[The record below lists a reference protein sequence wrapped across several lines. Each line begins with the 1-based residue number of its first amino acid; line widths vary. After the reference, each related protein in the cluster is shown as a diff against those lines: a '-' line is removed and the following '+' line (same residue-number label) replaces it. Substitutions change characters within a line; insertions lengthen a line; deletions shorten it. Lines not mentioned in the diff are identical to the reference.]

1 MPVKIREDIHRL
13 LKKYWGYDAFRPLQE
28 EIVLAV
34 LKGQDVLALLP
45 TGGGKSLCFQVPGL
59 QLGGTTLV
67 ISPLVSLMNDQ
78 VAQLRRRH
86 LSAVAITSAMNF
98 RQMEIALQN
107 AALGHVQFL
116 YCSPERLQNDDFLQ
130 KLSHLPITLIA
141 VDEAHCISQWGYDF
155 RPSYLQIAR
164 VRSYFP
170 QCPLIAL
177 TASATEEVAIDIQE
191 KLAFQNKAVFRQ
203 SFARANLRYIVQH
216 EENKFDRLLKVIN
229 NVAGSGVIYVRNRK
243 RTKEIAD
250 WLNQKGITAGFYHA
264 GMTYEERE
272 LTQQL
277 WIAGKTRIISATN
290 AFGMG
295 IDKPDVRFVVHLD
308 LPESPEA
315 YFQEAGRG
323 GRDGL
328 ISWAV
333 LLYDESD
340 VKQLEEHFKN
350 SFPEQEYI
358 RKVYQAICN
367 FFQIAVGAGE
377 GTVVTFDIEQ
387 ICKNYNLQ
395 ALQVFNSL
403 KFLEKSGYVA
413 LIDTGYESPKVMML
427 AGKETIYDFE
437 LRNPNLEPLIKT
449 LLRSYGGLFEQYVP
463 INFKDLALRVKTTVA
478 EIEKKLKLLD
488 QAQVLSYLPA
498 TELPKLYFQHPRV
511 NAKDV
516 WLDHQVYERLKQ
528 AQLNRIEAMQRYV
541 QSRQCRQLQLLHY
554 FSESQALPC
563 GHCDVCIEEKRK
575 ERPALKNLL
584 LETLS
589 DQPST
594 IDELRKAM
602 YAYNDAN
609 WIQTLNV
616 LTDDGI
622 VMEDQGKYWLSP
634 NYKHEIN
641 PSRD

>member
-1 MPVKIREDIHRL
+1 MPAKIREDIHRL

-28 EIVLAV
+28 DIVLSV
-34 LKGQDVLALLP
+34 VEGNDVLALLP

-67 ISPLVSLMNDQ
+67 VSPLVSLMNDQ
-78 VAQLRRRH
+78 VEQLRRRH

-130 KLSHLPITLIA
+130 KLSYLPITLIA

-164 VRSYFP
+164 VRTYFP
-170 QCPLIAL
+170 QAPLIAL
-177 TASATEEVAIDIQE
+177 TASATEDVAVDIQS
-191 KLAFQNKAVFRQ
+191 KLEFKKAKVFRQ

-216 EENKFDRLLKVIN
+216 EENKYERLLKIIT
-229 NVAGSGVIYVRNRK
+229 NVPGSGVIYVRNRK
-243 RTKEIAD
+243 RTREIAT
-250 WLNQKGITAGFYHA
+250 WLNQKGISAGFYHA

-272 LTQQL
+272 QTQQH
-277 WIAGKTRIISATN
+277 WIAGKSRIITATN

-328 ISWAV
+328 LSWAV
-333 LLYDESD
+333 LLFDD
-340 VKQLEEHFKN
+340 ADLKQLDEHFKN
-350 SFPEQEYI
+350 SFPEQDYI
-358 RKVYQAICN
+358 RQVYQAICN
-367 FFQIAVGAGE
+367 YFQIAVGAGE

-403 KFLEKSGYVA
+403 KFLEKSGYLS
-413 LIDTGYESPKVMML
+413 LIDTGYEAPKVMVL

-437 LRNPNLEPLIKT
+437 LRNPKLEPLIKT

-463 INFKDLALRVKTTVA
+463 ISFKDLALRVKTTVV
-478 EIEKKLKLLD
+478 EIEKQLRQLD
-488 QAQVLSYLPA
+488 KAQILTFLPP

-511 NAKDV
+511 STKDV

-541 QSRQCRQLQLLHY
+541 MSKQCRQLQLLHY
-554 FSESQALPC
+554 FNERQALPC
-563 GHCDVCIEEKRK
+563 GHCDVCLNEKRSEK
-575 ERPALKNLL
+575 PALRNLL
-584 LETLS
+584 LEKLS
-589 DQPST
+589 EQSFS
-594 IDELRKAM
+594 IDDLRKVM

-609 WIQTLNV
+609 WINTLNV
-616 LTDDGI
+616 LTDEGM
-622 VMEDQGKYWLSP
+622 VMEDQGKYMVTPKYRQENLG
-634 NYKHEIN
+634 
-641 PSRD
+641 DGA